1 MSNQCKITNNQKF
14 FRIKKEEKEMKLLE
28 TLKTIDQREERTFR
42 IEMFGAVIIIAL
54 LVGAVWFATK
64 QYGIMPYVCILIALI
79 LVLTTCAWTK
89 VLQNNV
95 EKQDEEALKPIM
107 DIVDEV
113 LNGYSLAQHEEITS
127 EYTLKE
133 ISSFKYCFERADF
146 LGCFREYLVTS
157 AENKN
162 FKGLKKECSDEEL
175 KIGIAAILMTA
186 LFEFT
191 LFEFSANKEKED
203 MFNLYIYEKILERFF
218 KGESKTFVKDCKY
231 IVVEAYFQL
240 EEEQEQL
247 DYMYLRFCDEYAKE
261 TAKKK

>member
-1 MSNQCKITNNQKF
+1 
-14 FRIKKEEKEMKLLE
+14 MKLLE

-79 LVLTTCAWTK
+79 LVLTTFAWTK

-133 ISSFKYCFERADF
+133 ISSFKYCFERVDF
-146 LGCFREYLVTS
+146 LVCFREYFVTS

-175 KIGIAAILMTA
+175 KIGIAAILMVA
-186 LFEFT
+186 LFEFKVYE
-191 LFEFSANKEKED
+191 LPYISDESSED
-203 MFNLYIYEKILERFF
+203 MLNLLIYEKILERFF
-218 KGESKTFVKDCKY
+218 KGESNIFVKKCKD
-231 IVVEAYFQL
+231 IVAKAYFQL